1 MNEAEFRAFV
11 TRLVLCGDRTSVRN
25 SLTELMCILIRED
38 AEDYL
43 IDLVKELIEVDH
55 EMAELG
61 KNLKNRLDKNGEDV
75 TMEELGKA
83 IREGRERIRREAAF
97 RC

>member
-11 TRLVLCGDRTSVRN
+11 TRLILCGNRNSVRY
-25 SLTELMCILIRED
+25 SITELMNILIQED

-43 IDLVKELIEVDH
+43 IELAKELAEVDL

-61 KNLKNRLDKNGEDV
+61 KQLQKRIDMNQEDV
-75 TMEELGKA
+75 TMAELGKA
-83 IREGRERIRREAAF
+83 IREGRERIRREAEF

>member
-38 AEDYL
+38 AEYYL

-61 KNLKNRLDKNGEDV
+61 KNLKKRLDKNGEDV